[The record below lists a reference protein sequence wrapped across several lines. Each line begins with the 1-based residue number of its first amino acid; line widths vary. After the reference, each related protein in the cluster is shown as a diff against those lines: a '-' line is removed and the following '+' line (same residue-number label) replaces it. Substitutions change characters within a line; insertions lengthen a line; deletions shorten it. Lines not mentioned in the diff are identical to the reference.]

1 MKKNGVGNKTSQFP
15 VFSLY
20 MRNIKQNNNLIFG
33 IMDKENVQFEEVDN
47 KEKKS
52 KGGLLRVIGRNIIN
66 RYKEKPSRLLYD
78 TLKVGGGV
86 ALGVYVGKKIEKK
99 NTVKVATMAF
109 IAGREE
115 GCIKGVAASVINHSN
130 KLTEEQKNEY
140 FREAK
145 CNRPAFEK
153 DEVVSKEKLANG
165 QNPLLL

>member
-1 MKKNGVGNKTSQFP
+1 MAN
-15 VFSLY
+15 
-20 MRNIKQNNNLIFG
+20 
-33 IMDKENVQFEEVDN
+33 KENVQDVQFEEVDN

-52 KGGLLRVIGRNIIN
+52 KGSLLHVIGRNIIN
-66 RYKEKPSRLLYD
+66 RYKEKPLRLVYD
-78 TLKVGGGV
+78 LTKVGGGI
-86 ALGVYVGKKIEKK
+86 ALGFCFGKKVEKK
-99 NTVKVATMAF
+99 NTVKVATMAY

>member
-1 MKKNGVGNKTSQFP
+1 MAN
-15 VFSLY
+15 
-20 MRNIKQNNNLIFG
+20 
-33 IMDKENVQFEEVDN
+33 KENVQFEEVDN

-52 KGGLLRVIGRNIIN
+52 LLRVIGGNIIN
-66 RYKEKPSRLLYD
+66 RYKEKPLRLVYD
-78 TLKVGGGV
+78 AVKIGGSVVFGFCLGRKV
-86 ALGVYVGKKIEKK
+86 EKK

-165 QNPLLL
+165 ENPLLL

>member
-1 MKKNGVGNKTSQFP
+1 
-15 VFSLY
+15 
-20 MRNIKQNNNLIFG
+20 
-33 IMDKENVQFEEVDN
+33 
-47 KEKKS
+47 
-52 KGGLLRVIGRNIIN
+52 
-66 RYKEKPSRLLYD
+66 
-78 TLKVGGGV
+78 
-86 ALGVYVGKKIEKK
+86 
-99 NTVKVATMAF
+99 MAF

-153 DEVVSKEKLANG
+153 DEIVSKEKIANG